1 MKLGFVYRRLR
12 GWRSWL
18 LASGAGLVFGV
29 VPGCDPEVT
38 NTLIKGLG
46 ETAIKVLEVKYW
58 QTVNDATGSENLTP
72 TVPSV

>member
-1 MKLGFVYRRLR
+1 
-12 GWRSWL
+12 
-18 LASGAGLVFGV
+18 
-29 VPGCDPEVT
+29 VT